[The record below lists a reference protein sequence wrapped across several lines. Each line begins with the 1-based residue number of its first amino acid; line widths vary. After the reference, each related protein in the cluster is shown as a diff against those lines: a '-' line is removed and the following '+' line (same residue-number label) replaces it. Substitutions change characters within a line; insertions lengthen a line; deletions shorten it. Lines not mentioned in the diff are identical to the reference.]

1 MSSVEMIDL
10 EIAKIKNL
18 PPLPEASI
26 RIIAAVNDPDI
37 SVNELVDIISHTP
50 SLLARLLGLAN
61 SSYFGRAGQVK
72 DLRTAIIQVLGL
84 NLVKSL
90 ALSIALNVELD
101 TSKCKMFDAKYFW
114 CHTLITA
121 LIAQK
126 LAVYI
131 DNELAEPNVVYTS
144 GLLLNVGLLAAV
156 FVSPVEMNDIFANSE
171 RTEGTVS
178 EKMLGYFNRTQY
190 DLAGILLERWK
201 LPEVYQKTIREFHHP
216 DFEGKERILVDLLE
230 LSHSIGY
237 HIVADKNEAMPD
249 FSCLLN
255 KLSLSQKSV
264 DSIVTEVIENKE
276 SIDELAAVIS
286 G

>member
-18 PPLPEASI
+18 PPLPEVSI

-37 SVNELVDIISHTP
+37 SVNELVDIISLSP
-50 SLLARLLGLAN
+50 ALLARLLGLAN
-61 SSYFGRAGQVK
+61 SSYFGRAGQIK

-101 TSKCKMFDAKYFW
+101 TSKCKLFDAKYFW
-114 CHTLITA
+114 THALITA

-126 LAVYI
+126 LAVNI
-131 DNELAEPNVVYTS
+131 DNELMVPNIVYTS

-156 FVSPVEMNDIFANSE
+156 YVSPVEMNNIFVNSE
-171 RTEGTVS
+171 RTEGDIS
-178 EKMLGYFNRTQY
+178 EKMLEHFGRTQY
-190 DLAGILLERWK
+190 DLAGILLKRWK
-201 LPEVYQKTIREFHHP
+201 LPEVYQKTIREFRQP
-216 DFEGKERILVDLLE
+216 DFKGKEKILAELLE
-230 LSHSIGY
+230 LTHSIGSY
-237 HIVADKNEAMPD
+237 IVTDNDEEMPD
-249 FSCLLN
+249 FSRLSN
-255 KLSLSQKSV
+255 KLCLSQELV
-264 DSIVTEVIENKE
+264 GNIIAEVVENKE
-276 SIDELAAVIS
+276 NIDELALVIS

>member
-18 PPLPEASI
+18 PPLPEVSI

-37 SVNELVDIISHTP
+37 SVNELVDIISLSP
-50 SLLARLLGLAN
+50 ALLARLLGLAN
-61 SSYFGRAGQVK
+61 SSYFGRAGQIK

-101 TSKCKMFDAKYFW
+101 TSKCKLFDAKYFW
-114 CHTLITA
+114 THTLITA

-126 LAVYI
+126 LAVNI
-131 DNELAEPNVVYTS
+131 DNELMVPNIVYTS

-156 FVSPVEMNDIFANSE
+156 YVSPVEMNNIFVNSE
-171 RTEGTVS
+171 RTEGDIS
-178 EKMLGYFNRTQY
+178 EKMLEHFGRTQY
-190 DLAGILLERWK
+190 DLAGILLKRWK
-201 LPEVYQKTIREFHHP
+201 LPEVYQKTIREFRQP
-216 DFEGKERILVDLLE
+216 DFKGKEKILAELLE
-230 LSHSIGY
+230 LTHSIGRY
-237 HIVADKNEAMPD
+237 IVTDNDEEMPD
-249 FSCLLN
+249 FSRLSN
-255 KLSLSQKSV
+255 KLCLSQELV
-264 DSIVTEVIENKE
+264 GNIIAEVVENKE
-276 SIDELAAVIS
+276 NIDELALVIS